1 MSAEVTIDH
10 NPACG
15 TSHQVLMMIR
25 NAGIEPRIIEDLK
38 TSPSRDASVALL
50 ARMGLSARQSLPAN
64 GRPSVALL
72 ARMGLSARQSL
83 PANGR
88 PHAGLGPDDA
98 ALCGDALIDALL
110 AQPIRINRPIVSLLG
125 AARRR
130 RSDRVLELPP
140 RPQLGAFAKE
150 DSGRVVDERGARIEA
165 GPGA

>member
-25 NAGIEPRIIEDLK
+25 NAGIEPRIIEGLK
-38 TSPSRDASVALL
+38 TSPSRDA
-50 ARMGLSARQSLPAN
+50 
-64 GRPSVALL
+64 SVALL